1 MSKCHIECI
10 FKSLVIVEL
19 DIPKYQKGPNLLL
32 VNLAKLA
39 LCLKVR
45 FPCLKKIISEVGGWD
60 RTGSWRG
67 RGVVGGL
74 GSHAF
79 LHVEKRKKK
88 SFPRKYEENR
98 KSHPQLYHKC

>member
-10 FKSLVIVEL
+10 FKSLVVVEL

-45 FPCLKKIISEVGGWD
+45 FPCLKKNHFRGWGLGQDRIVEGKRGGGWAGLSCLSPCGKKGKKIIS
-60 RTGSWRG
+60 
-67 RGVVGGL
+67 
-74 GSHAF
+74 
-79 LHVEKRKKK
+79 KKI
-88 SFPRKYEENR
+88 
-98 KSHPQLYHKC
+98 